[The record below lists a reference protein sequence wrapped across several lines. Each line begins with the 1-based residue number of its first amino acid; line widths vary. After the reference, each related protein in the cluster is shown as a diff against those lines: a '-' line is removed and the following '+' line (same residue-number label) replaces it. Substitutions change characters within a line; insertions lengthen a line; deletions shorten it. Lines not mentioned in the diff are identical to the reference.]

1 MSDPMTRLT
10 KATMDLK
17 KFTNLMN
24 YWTILII
31 VILLLVI
38 FTNLLFP
45 LLLVETIWLT
55 IGGFVFFVLLILLW
69 VAVIMIKD
77 TQLRILFNL
86 IRAIVVTLAP
96 LILQATFG
104 PYSLLLKVAG
114 LILFLVG
121 LIILYLNL
129 KPVLTMNAITKEL
142 VKGSKS

>member
-31 VILLLVI
+31 VMLLLVV
-38 FTNLLFP
+38 FANLLFP

-55 IGGFVFFVLLILLW
+55 IGGSVFLVLLILLW
-69 VAVIMIKD
+69 VAVIIIKD

-86 IRAIVVTLAP
+86 IRAFVVLLAP
-96 LILQATFG
+96 LILQITFG
-104 PYSLLLKVAG
+104 PYSLMFKIVG
-114 LILFLVG
+114 LILFLFG

>member
-31 VILLLVI
+31 VLLLIVV

-45 LLLVETIWLT
+45 LVLVETIWLT
-55 IGGFVFFVLLILLW
+55 IGGSVFLVLLILLW
-69 VAVIMIKD
+69 VAVIIIKD

-86 IRAIVVTLAP
+86 IRAIVVALAP
-96 LILQATFG
+96 LILLATFG
-104 PYSLLLKVAG
+104 PFSLWLKIAG
-114 LILFLVG
+114 VILFLVG
-121 LIILYLNL
+121 LLILYLNI

-142 VKGSKS
+142 VRGSKS

>member
-1 MSDPMTRLT
+1 MSDLMERLT

-31 VILLLVI
+31 VILLLVV
-38 FTNLLFP
+38 FANLLLP
-45 LLLVETIWLT
+45 LVLVETIWLT
-55 IGGFVFFVLLILLW
+55 IGGSVFLVLLILLW
-69 VAVIMIKD
+69 VAVIIIKD

-86 IRAIVVTLAP
+86 IRAFVVMLAP
-96 LILQATFG
+96 LILQVTFG

-121 LIILYLNL
+121 IIILYLNI

-142 VKGSKS
+142 VRGSKS

>member
-1 MSDPMTRLT
+1 MSDLIERLT

-24 YWTILII
+24 YWSILII
-31 VILLLVI
+31 VILLIVV

-45 LLLVETIWLT
+45 FVLVETIWLT
-55 IGGFVFFVLLILLW
+55 IGGSVFLVLLILLW
-69 VAVIMIKD
+69 VAVILIKD

-86 IRAIVVTLAP
+86 IRAFVVMLAP
-96 LILQATFG
+96 LILEVTFG
-104 PYSLLLKVAG
+104 PYSLLFKIVG

-121 LIILYLNL
+121 IIILYLNI

>member
-1 MSDPMTRLT
+1 MSDLMERLT

-24 YWTILII
+24 YWSILII
-31 VILLLVI
+31 VILLIVV

-45 LLLVETIWLT
+45 FVLVETIWLT
-55 IGGFVFFVLLILLW
+55 IGGSVFLVLLILLW
-69 VAVIMIKD
+69 VAVILIKD

-86 IRAIVVTLAP
+86 IRAFVVMLAP
-96 LILQATFG
+96 LILEVTFG
-104 PYSLLLKVAG
+104 PYSLLFKIVG

-121 LIILYLNL
+121 IIILYLNI

>member
-1 MSDPMTRLT
+1 
-10 KATMDLK
+10 MDLK

-24 YWTILII
+24 YWSILII
-31 VILLLVI
+31 VILLIVV

-45 LLLVETIWLT
+45 FVLVETIWLT
-55 IGGFVFFVLLILLW
+55 IGGSVFLVLLILLW
-69 VAVIMIKD
+69 VAVILIKD

-86 IRAIVVTLAP
+86 IRAFVVMLAP
-96 LILQATFG
+96 LILEVTFG
-104 PYSLLLKVAG
+104 PYSLLFKIVG

-121 LIILYLNL
+121 IIILYLNI